1 MQSTRLIYVTLK
13 NWILNL
19 PLEGISVFKL
29 WPKTHITSVLKVFM
43 WKISRWTVGNRAPWS
58 VVAHGWRLL
67 VLWFKYASGIN
78 MLSQTRL
85 KNQSADSTACQR
97 TDSRF
102 REIAR
107 SRKQRLRER
116 QWGGLHENFY
126 YGTYMYQD
134 EKNKSKYIY
143 AYIYL
148 FIHTHTY
155 THTPQ
160 IWSCS
165 GSMKLC
171 LLIHTTHLL
180 IYLTN
185 MECVLYER
193 HAIASSNRMTNKAS
207 LVSCLQGNHVQ
218 SNLKFFISLC

>member
-148 FIHTHTY
+148 FIHTHT
-155 THTPQ
+155 H
-160 IWSCS
+160 S
-165 GSMKLC
+165 
-171 LLIHTTHLL
+171 
-180 IYLTN
+180 TN
-185 MECVLYER
+185 MVMFREYEIMFT
-193 HAIASSNRMTNKAS
+193 HSYNPFAYLFNKYGVCIIWEACNS
-207 LVSCLQGNHVQ
+207 
-218 SNLKFFISLC
+218 F